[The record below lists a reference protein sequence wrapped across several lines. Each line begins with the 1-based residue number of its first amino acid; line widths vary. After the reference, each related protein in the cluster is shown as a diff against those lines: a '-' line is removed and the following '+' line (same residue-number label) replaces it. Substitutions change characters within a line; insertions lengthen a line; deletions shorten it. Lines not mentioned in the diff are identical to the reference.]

1 MEIMRAGEIA
11 GAAKGRLLGA
21 GTDPEVS
28 GASIDSRSIKAGD
41 MFIALRGENFDGH
54 DFINKAVEHGAV
66 LVITEKE
73 LKDCSVPYILV
84 EDSLKAL
91 QEIARHY
98 RNKFHIPFVAVTGSS
113 GKTTTKDMIASVLSQ
128 RFTVLKTEG
137 NLNNAIGL
145 PLMLL
150 RLDHSHEIAV
160 LEMGMNNPGEIRLLA
175 DIVRHHVAV
184 ISNVGTAHI
193 EYLGSRENILKAKLE
208 IFTYFGK
215 DNIAVINGDND
226 MLAGFDSDKFGILRY
241 GLGEGNDIT
250 ARGIQE
256 KGEEGIDFTVELS
269 GVKESFNVP
278 IPGIHNVYNAL
289 SAISTAKLFGLKPEE
304 IRKGLISFKPSK
316 NRMDIVNTSGGIR
329 IINDVYNANPD
340 SMRAAM
346 NVLQSFSN
354 AGRKVLITAD
364 MLELGG
370 ASSEEHYK
378 VGEYAAELG
387 IDVVVSVGNFSGD
400 VINGAKAAGIEA
412 GSLCAF
418 AAKEEA
424 APRILEL
431 LQPGDTVL
439 IKGSRGMKM
448 EYVVDYL
455 RERG

>member
-1 MEIMRAGEIA
+1 MRAGEIA
-11 GAAKGRLLGA
+11 GAAKGKLFNA
-21 GTDPEVS
+21 GSEPEVS

-54 DFINKAVEHGAV
+54 DFIDKAIEHGAV
-66 LVITEKE
+66 LVITEKD
-73 LKDCSVPYILV
+73 LKGCGIPYILV

-98 RNKFHIPFVAVTGSS
+98 RSKFHIPFVAVTGSS

-128 RFTVLKTEG
+128 KYSVLKTEG

-150 RLDHSHEIAV
+150 RLKHSHEIAV
-160 LEMGMNNPGEIRLLA
+160 LEMGMNTPGEIRLLA

-208 IFTYFGK
+208 IFTYFNK
-215 DNIAVINGDND
+215 DSIAVINGDND

-241 GLGEGNDIT
+241 GLEDSNDII
-250 ARGIQE
+250 ASSIEE
-256 KGEEGIDFTVELS
+256 KGEEGIDFYVEIC
-269 GVKESFNVP
+269 GAKESFTVP

-289 SAISTAKLFGLKPEE
+289 SAISVARLFGLKPEE
-304 IRKGLISFKPSK
+304 IRKGLINFKPSK
-316 NRMDIVNTSGGIR
+316 NRMDIINTTGGIR

-364 MLELGG
+364 MLELGE
-370 ASSEEHYK
+370 ASEKEHYRI
-378 VGEYAAELG
+378 GEYAAELG
-387 IDVVVSVGNFSGD
+387 IDMIASVGNFSRA
-400 VINGAKAAGIEA
+400 VIRGAEA
-412 GSLCAF
+412 CGVDGGKLFAF
-418 AAKEEA
+418 TTKEEA
-424 APRILEL
+424 APVILEL

-439 IKGSRGMKM
+439 VKGSRGMKM
-448 EYVVDYL
+448 EYVVDYIH
-455 RERG
+455 ERG

>member
-1 MEIMRAGEIA
+1 MRAGEIA
-11 GAAKGRLLGA
+11 GAVKGKLYNEGS
-21 GTDPEVS
+21 DPEVS

-54 DFINKAVEHGAV
+54 DFIDKAIEHGAV
-66 LVITEKE
+66 LVITEKD
-73 LKDCSVPYILV
+73 LNGCGVPYILV

-91 QEIARHY
+91 QEAARHY
-98 RNKFHIPFVAVTGSS
+98 RSKFHIPFVAVTGSS

-128 RFTVLKTEG
+128 KFSVLKTEG

-150 RLDHSHEIAV
+150 RLNNSHEIAV
-160 LEMGMNNPGEIRLLA
+160 LEMGMNTPGEIKLLA

-208 IFTYFGK
+208 IFTYFNK
-215 DNIAVINGDND
+215 DSIAVINGDND

-241 GLGEGNDIT
+241 GLEDSNDII
-250 ARGIQE
+250 ASGIEE
-256 KGEEGIDFTVELS
+256 KGEDGIDFNVDIC
-269 GVKESFNVP
+269 GARESFTVP

-289 SAISTAKLFGLKPEE
+289 SAISVARLFGLKPEE
-304 IRKGLISFKPSK
+304 IRKGLINFKPSK
-316 NRMDIVNTSGGIR
+316 NRMDIINTKGGIR

-340 SMRAAM
+340 SMRAAI

-364 MLELGG
+364 MLELGE
-370 ASSEEHYK
+370 ASEKEHYRI
-378 VGEYAAELG
+378 GEYAAELG
-387 IDVVVSVGNFSGD
+387 IDMIASVGNFSQA
-400 VINGAKAAGIEA
+400 VIRGAEAAGVEA
-412 GSLCAF
+412 GKLYAF
-418 AAKEEA
+418 NTKEEA

-448 EYVVDYL
+448 EYVVDYIH
-455 RERG
+455 ERG